1 MKKTTIK
8 KISHYNYQLT
18 LKEENE
24 VFLNSIFE
32 ILKDWSPGAYITK
45 STENGLSKSINFF
58 SHSVKPLSLSH
69 FQKNGNIDYYMAL
82 NIIRDLY
89 KQHSIL
95 ENYGYGFYYLDFDDI
110 FIINDSNF
118 ICINPYSIKELNG
131 EYFKFFSP
139 LSFSAKHSFFSP
151 EILDIHSIPAKV
163 HFKCFYYSLG
173 ALTVYCLFGEKIYDY
188 STVYEVL
195 KPIVQT
201 KLYWL
206 LLKTLDANCERR
218 SILMF

>member
-1 MKKTTIK
+1 MKKTTIN
-8 KISHYNYQLT
+8 KISQYNYQIT
-18 LKEENE
+18 LKEENG
-24 VFLNSIFE
+24 VFLNSIFD
-32 ILKDWSPGAYITK
+32 ILKDWSPGAYIIK
-45 STENGLSKSINFF
+45 STENGLHKSINFF

-118 ICINPYSIKELNG
+118 ICINPFSVKEINN
-131 EYFKFFSP
+131 EHFKFFSP
-139 LSFSAKHSFFSP
+139 LSFSAKYSFFSP
-151 EILDIHSIPAKV
+151 EILDIQTIPAKV
-163 HFKCFYYSLG
+163 HCKCFYYSLG
-173 ALTVYCLFGEKIYDY
+173 ALTVYCLFGKKICDS
-188 STVYEVL
+188 STVSEVL
-195 KPIVQT
+195 KPIAQT

-206 LLKTLDANCERR
+206 LLKTLDTNCERR
-218 SILMF
+218 SILML